1 MKTIK
6 AFGFYA
12 AFSTI
17 EALEVL
23 AETYPLKLSI
33 EAKGDT
39 ANISIV
45 GAIYNFHNNSQW
57 FRSEVEKVKKDGA
70 RNVHLYLN
78 TPGGDVFEAN
88 EIGNIIES
96 FDGEVTGEG
105 GALVASAG
113 TYIASKCKTFEMP
126 SNGKYMYH
134 KPFGRIE
141 GNEDEVASKLELL
154 KSLTSDYRKNYA
166 DKTIHSE
173 TQIEKNWVKGDVW
186 LSAEQA
192 KKEGFITSVKKKV
205 TLSAEDATLIAACGA
220 PNIPKIKNT
229 KTEIKRMELSVLAVE
244 LGLPAT
250 ATEAQVTAKLKQV
263 TADAA
268 KVQGLVQAKADQ
280 EKAEKAAKVKALL
293 DGAEKDKKIT
303 AEQRPQWE
311 VIANGNLEAATTAI
325 GALKSITAISGELNP
340 GATAAATA
348 EQANWTYADYLEK
361 NPAAFDKLP
370 EAKQTALVDAY
381 YQEN

>member
-1 MKTIK
+1 MKMIQTL
-6 AFGFYA
+6 GFYA
-12 AFSTI
+12 AFSKV
-17 EALEVL
+17 EALEIL
-23 AETYPLKLSI
+23 AETYPLKLSV

-57 FRSEVEKVKKDGA
+57 FRSEVTKAKNDGA
-70 RNVHLYLN
+70 KNVHIYLN

-96 FDGEVTGEG
+96 FEGEVTGEG

-141 GNEDEVASKLELL
+141 GNEDEVASKLQLL

-166 DKTIHSE
+166 EKTIHSE
-173 TQIEKNWVKGDVW
+173 AEIEKNWLKGDVW
-186 LSAEQA
+186 LSASQA
-192 KKEGFITSVKKKV
+192 QKEGFITSVKKKV
-205 TLSAEDATLIAACGA
+205 KMTAEDTSLIAACGG
-220 PNIPKIKNT
+220 PNLPKQENT
-229 KTEIKRMELSVLAVE
+229 KTDIKRMELSLLAVK
-244 LGLPAT
+244 LGLPST
-250 ATEAQVTAKLKQV
+250 ATQAEVDAKLSQV

-268 KVQGLVQAKADQ
+268 KVEGLVRAKADE

-293 DGAEKDKKIT
+293 DQGEVDKKID
-303 AEQRPQWE
+303 AKQRKVME
-311 VIANGNLEAATTAI
+311 SLEPEAI
-325 GALKSITAISGELNP
+325 KTFLASAKSITAISDELIP
-340 GATAAATA
+340 GAPG
-348 EQANWTYADYLEK
+348 EQSADQAKWTYADYQEK
-361 NPAAFDKLP
+361 DQKAFEKLP
-370 EAKQTALVDAY
+370 EAKQQALVDAHY
-381 YQEN
+381 KEN